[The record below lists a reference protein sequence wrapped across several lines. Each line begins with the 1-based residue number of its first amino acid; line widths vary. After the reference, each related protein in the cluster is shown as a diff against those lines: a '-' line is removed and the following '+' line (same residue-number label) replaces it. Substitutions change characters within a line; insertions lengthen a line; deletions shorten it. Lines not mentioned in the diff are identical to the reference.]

1 MNKFYEIKNIIP
13 QVSADIYIYG
23 EIVTDDTNW
32 WTDQKDEN
40 LVGLQS
46 FKNELDNLGKIS
58 DLNIY
63 LNTPGGEVFIASTMC
78 SMLQRLKDNGTKIHT
93 FVDGLCASAGT
104 FLLMMGDDINM
115 YQNSMLM
122 IHKPVIDCYGNA
134 LDLQK
139 CIDLLNTVENSTMI
153 PLYMKKALKSEEEI
167 KEKINNESWM
177 GAVESSIYFDIN
189 VLEDTNTVAACV
201 DKNIFKKYK
210 HVPNNLKSLL
220 NKKDKQDKKG
230 KIDYLA
236 FEERLKK
243 I

>member
-13 QVSADIYIYG
+13 QISADLYIYG

-46 FKNELDNLGKIS
+46 FKSELDNLGKIS

-63 LNTPGGEVFIASTMC
+63 LNTPGGEVFVASTMC

-139 CIDLLNTVENSTMI
+139 CIDLLDTIENSTMI

-177 GAVESSIYFDIN
+177 GAIESSIFFDIN

-201 DKNIFKKYK
+201 DKNIFKRYK
-210 HVPNNLKSLL
+210 HVPNNLRSLL
-220 NKKDKQDKKG
+220 NKTDNQSKKE

-236 FEERLKK
+236 FEERLRN